1 MLQTKCTQ
9 AFSPYL
15 SPLQSAGLSAGTT
28 AARRTCG
35 DKFVKFIRYALPG
48 STVLQAG
55 SAQTMDRILLNQL
68 RFSPTRADA
77 GSPRVADELH
87 EPAMNHEPG
96 HARSRLTTKLSPGSF
111 AKSPLQANRLLET
124 AAFTNP
130 TSQILP
136 LAKQP
141 DQSISN
147 PTKPSAARPVHQH
160 DPAAKNCPPAKDR
173 QPAKEL
179 PADQRT
185 VSWPKN
191 RPPAKE
197 PSAGQKTAYQTKPS
211 AARPNCLQPDQTP
224 TGQRTTSRPKNR
236 QPAKEPTSQTAQPY
250 FRALPS
256 LKALP
261 TLAPRGR

>member
-1 MLQTKCTQ
+1 
-9 AFSPYL
+9 
-15 SPLQSAGLSAGTT
+15 
-28 AARRTCG
+28 
-35 DKFVKFIRYALPG
+35 
-48 STVLQAG
+48 
-55 SAQTMDRILLNQL
+55 
-68 RFSPTRADA
+68 
-77 GSPRVADELH
+77 
-87 EPAMNHEPG
+87 MNHEPG

-141 DQSISN
+141 DQTISKLDRSISN
-147 PTKPSAARPVHQH
+147 PTKPPASQIGPSATRPNHQQARSVHQQ
-160 DPAAKNCPPAKDR
+160 PAQTISKLDQSISTTQRQKTVHRPKTVSQPKNCQPTREPSAGLKTASRPKNRQLAKKPPTSQRTISRPKNCLPDQTVSSTTQR
-173 QPAKEL
+173 QPKNRQPKAKEL
-179 PADQRT
+179 STGQRT

-191 RPPAKE
+191 HQP
-197 PSAGQKTAYQTKPS
+197 TK
-211 AARPNCLQPDQTP
+211 L
-224 TGQRTTSRPKNR
+224 
-236 QPAKEPTSQTAQPY
+236 PY

>member
-35 DKFVKFIRYALPG
+35 DRFVKFIRYVLAG
-48 STVLQAG
+48 STELLAG
-55 SAQTMDRILLNQL
+55 
-68 RFSPTRADA
+68 
-77 GSPRVADELH
+77 PRTC
-87 EPAMNHEPG
+87 

-141 DQSISN
+141 DQTISKLDQSISN
-147 PTKPSAARPVHQH
+147 PTKPSATRQTISSQISPSATRPNHQQARPVHQH
-160 DPAAKNCPPAKDR
+160 DPEAKK
-173 QPAKEL
+173 L
-179 PADQRT
+179 STGQRT
-185 VSWPKN
+185 VSSTTTLPATRPTSN
-191 RPPAKE
+191 RTENHQPTREPPH
-197 PSAGQKTAYQTKPS
+197 
-211 AARPNCLQPDQTP
+211 
-224 TGQRTTSRPKNR
+224 RPKNH
-236 QPAKEPTSQTAQPY
+236 QPAKPPY